1 MNVNQMVICMRRFK
15 TQSIPSVHEPK
26 VTPSILARIPDCL
39 RQTLEEVVKNS
50 EKRRSVLISSNNLAN
65 RFVFGQWNIRPSQ
78 RRRYRELFATIRTR
92 CRDVFN
98 QYLSRGRIKWS
109 ERGEIYLFGVYK
121 FDEIRGNLILGFVN
135 IPDDEDWKLPLRK
148 SLRK

>member
-1 MNVNQMVICMRRFK
+1 MSNQIVICMRRFK
-15 TQSIPSVHEPK
+15 TQSVPSVHEPK
-26 VTPSILARIPDCL
+26 VTPSILAKIPDCL
-39 RQTLEEVVKNS
+39 RQTLEEAVKNS

-65 RFVFGQWNIRPSQ
+65 RFIFSQWKIRPSQ
-78 RRRYRELFATIRTR
+78 RRRYRNLFTTVRKR

-98 QYLSRGRIKWS
+98 HHLSHGGIEWS

-135 IPDDEDWKLPLRK
+135 VPDVEDWKLPLRK
-148 SLRK
+148 NSKE